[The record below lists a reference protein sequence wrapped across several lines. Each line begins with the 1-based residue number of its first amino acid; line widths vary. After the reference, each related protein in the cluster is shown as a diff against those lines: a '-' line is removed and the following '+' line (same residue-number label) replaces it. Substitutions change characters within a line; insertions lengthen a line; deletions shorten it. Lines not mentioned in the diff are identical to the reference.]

1 MENNNN
7 KLNISKL
14 LDSKGNDKLLW
25 LQVLKDIISGDDN
38 LNYNIVS
45 KLNQCLIDNENL
57 ELAIDIIDF
66 IVDHGACNLIESIA
80 SVVFLKNFN
89 RILSTKYKTDRETQ
103 KLVVFLIKKWA
114 DKYKGKEALKNFKYN
129 YDYMFKNGMYN
140 FFDNNKKFETYLKY
154 ITIKEIE
161 MIKKININLNSEKTV
176 FNDPFIDEKIEK
188 DKSENINHE
197 ERENIFVNEDAP
209 PSFGE
214 VSNSTY
220 SLLPEELNQNL
231 DNDTKNPPI
240 KHKSSNDAINIDK
253 PNINVQNNIAKNI
266 PIKANDTENTDKN
279 KENINIYKSP
289 DINENIKENNNE
301 NNNNKNIKIYKSPDI
316 NKDIKEKNDKV
327 EKIYRS
333 PDISQNKKLNE
344 NNFNAP
350 NNEGNNNNKNEM
362 GENNNNNMNNINL
375 INNNI
380 NFRNNNNE
388 INNIVGNRDFNQM
401 NNYNNNYQYNNNIP
415 YNQFNS
421 GNNNNQINVVNNNYQ
436 NNNIS
441 NNNQNNIRVFNQN
454 YNNYNMQNNQ
464 NFINNFNRG
473 NYNNQNNFN
482 SLNIRKGR
490 SIDKY
495 PLNNNINRN
504 NAYNINYNNNY
515 NNKNNMH
522 LNNNNF
528 SNNISFND
536 YYNNRN
542 QNNNFNNFNSR
553 IDLGDYRNRNN
564 IFHKGYSLDSKN
576 YNINDINKY
585 KSDITNK
592 LIKYNKIIDQGKY
605 SYQNTYK
612 NDLKNGINEIQ
623 REIPKCQNLMN
634 NYQRNNDQYKYET
647 AKKIL
652 LDIQQTVSRY
662 NDLMNDKIVQK
673 FVSAF

>member
-1 MENNNN
+1 MEINEN
-7 KLNISKL
+7 KLNILKL
-14 LDSKGNDKLLW
+14 LDSKGDDKLLW

-45 KLNQCLIDNENL
+45 KLNQCLIENQNL

-66 IVDHGACNLIESIA
+66 IVDHGSDNLIKSIA
-80 SVVFLKNFN
+80 SEDFLKNLYH
-89 RILSTKYKTDRETQ
+89 ILSKKYKADRETQ

-114 DKYKGKEALKNFKYN
+114 DKYKGKEALKNFEYI
-129 YDYMFKNGMYN
+129 YDYMHKNGLYK
-140 FFDNNKKFETYLKY
+140 FYDNSIKFETYLKY
-154 ITIKEIE
+154 ITINEIE
-161 MIKKININLNSEKTV
+161 MIKKLTINLNSEKTV
-176 FNDPFIDEKIEK
+176 FNDPFKDEKIVK

-214 VSNSTY
+214 ISNSIY
-220 SLLPEELNQNL
+220 SQLPEELKQNL
-231 DNDTKNPPI
+231 DLDKDTENPPF
-240 KHKSSNDAINIDK
+240 KHKSSNDAINVDK
-253 PNINVQNNIAKNI
+253 PNINVQNNIVKSI
-266 PIKANDTENTDKN
+266 PIKALDTENADKN
-279 KENINIYKSP
+279 KENIKIYKSP
-289 DINENIKENNNE
+289 NINENIKENNNE
-301 NNNNKNIKIYKSPDI
+301 NKNNKKLPDI

-333 PDISQNKKLNE
+333 PDISQNKNLNE

-350 NNEGNNNNKNEM
+350 NNEGKNNNKNEM
-362 GENNNNNMNNINL
+362 AENINKNMNNINL
-375 INNNI
+375 MNNNI
-380 NFRNNNNE
+380 NFQNNNNE
-388 INNIVGNRDFNQM
+388 INNNAGNRDFNQM

-421 GNNNNQINVVNNNYQ
+421 GNKFNQINVVNNSHQ

-454 YNNYNMQNNQ
+454 YNNYNMQNNNQ

-482 SLNIRKGR
+482 NFNNRNGR
-490 SIDKY
+490 SNDKY
-495 PLNNNINRN
+495 LWNNNVNRN
-504 NAYNINYNNNY
+504 NPYYINYNNN
-515 NNKNNMH
+515 NQSNMYQN
-522 LNNNNF
+522 NNNNF
-528 SNNISFND
+528 NYNISFND
-536 YYNNRN
+536 YYNNNN
-542 QNNNFNNFNSR
+542 QNNNFNNFNNR

-564 IFHKGYSLDSKN
+564 IFHKGYSSDSKN

-652 LDIQQTVSRY
+652 LDIQQTISRY